1 MIVGVNTDRDTVG
14 YARAISDLIAVE
26 GPLAG
31 L

>member
-1 MIVGVNTDRDTVG
+1 MIAGVNTDRNAVG
-14 YARAISDLIAVE
+14 YTRAISDLIAVE

>member
-1 MIVGVNTDRDTVG
+1 MIAGVNTDRDAVG